1 MMRPR
6 VLLVGIVVAAG
17 VMSVVA
23 TPVSGRR
30 AESQTPQAVFRT
42 NTDLVTVPV
51 FVKGSDGRIGSLS
64 AQDFVLTDNGVPQR
78 IEMVDGES
86 IPADVTV
93 LMETGS
99 AIEDY
104 RKGVNEQ
111 VRRIAAMMRPTDR
124 IEVLGIDDYVH
135 VLVPFGPP
143 TRSLAVGTFTGGGMM
158 SVNDALVA
166 ALLREPSADRRH
178 LIIALTDTIDTMST
192 ATMAT
197 VRDVARQSS
206 STLVVAWITLS
217 EDGNPGIGQPVPP
230 WATASE
236 RLDRHIKAPVTFG
249 APGLLGHP
257 DPARPTARTVPARQQ
272 WTPHYDPPKGRTW
285 MAFDPLREAAALT
298 GGSVHPPGLFV
309 DRNASTIFDKI
320 YAEFRQN
327 FILRYLPTGVAR
339 EGWHDLAVTIPRSP
353 DAEIRARRG
362 YLVEAT
368 APSAAPVPTA
378 PAVTTTDALIDAAG
392 SMDLPA
398 MRRAIAAAE
407 TPEGLTKLIADFQ
420 KAGNVWPT
428 APRREF
434 LAALLLA
441 DAAISTS
448 SEPLRADGLSLL
460 RRYRSL
466 VRSPLGPD
474 AFDEEWLS
482 TASTLADPPL
492 SFLGSDRRTDI
503 NRRFTRLVELARP
516 AK

>member
-1 MMRPR
+1 MTRPR
-6 VLLVGIVVAAG
+6 MVLIGVVVAAA
-17 VMSVVA
+17 VVSVVA
-23 TPVSGRR
+23 PVSGRR
-30 AESQTPQAVFRT
+30 VEPQTPQAVFRT

-51 FVKGSDGRIGSLS
+51 FVKGSDGKIGSLS
-64 AQDFVLTDNGVPQR
+64 AQDFALTDTGVPQR

-143 TRSLAVGTFTGGGMM
+143 TRSLEVGTFTGGGMM

-166 ALLREPSADRRH
+166 ALLREPSPDRRH

-217 EDGNPGIGQPVPP
+217 QDGDPSPGVP

-236 RLDRHIKAPVTFG
+236 RLDRHIKAPVTLG
-249 APGLLGHP
+249 ARGLLGHP

-272 WTPHYDPPKGRTW
+272 WTPHYDPPKGRRW
-285 MAFDPLREAAALT
+285 EAFDVLREAAALT
-298 GGSVHPPGLFV
+298 GGSVHPPGVFV

-327 FILRYLPTGVAR
+327 FILRYLPTGVTR
-339 EGWHDLAVTIPRSP
+339 DGWHDVTVTIPRTP
-353 DAEIRARRG
+353 GAEIRARRG
-362 YLVEAT
+362 YLVE
-368 APSAAPVPTA
+368 SAAPASTPTPGTRA
-378 PAVTTTDALIDAAG
+378 MTTLDALIEAAG
-392 SMDLPA
+392 TSDLPA
-398 MRRAIAAAE
+398 MRAAIATADS
-407 TPEGLTKLIADFQ
+407 PERLTTLIADFQ
-420 KAGNVWPT
+420 KAGNVRP
-428 APRREF
+428 ASPRREF
-434 LAALLLA
+434 IAALMLA
-441 DAAISTS
+441 DAAISAS
-448 SEPLRADGLSLL
+448 SEPLRADALGLL
-460 RRYRSL
+460 RRYRAL

-474 AFDEEWLS
+474 AFDDEWM
-482 TASTLADPPL
+482 ASAATIADAPL
-492 SFLGSDRRTDI
+492 SILGSDRRTDM
-503 NRRFTRLVELARP
+503 NRHLTRLVELARP